1 MEENTTFDEVF
12 DMFMSMITDYDFLK
26 FTDNELYNEL
36 VMLLRKSMAKFRN
49 FDGKADYDMEE
60 FTKQLTDTEMH
71 IIALG
76 MLSAHISPRINN
88 STLLKQ
94 SVSMKD
100 YQIYSQ
106 QAHLTALID
115 LKNTLDR
122 DFHYYMNVYKIDK
135 MIQENKQ

>member
-49 FDGKADYDMEE
+49 FDGKAEYDMEE
-60 FTKQLTDTEMH
+60 FNKQLTDTEMH

-135 MIQENKQ
+135 MIQEQQK